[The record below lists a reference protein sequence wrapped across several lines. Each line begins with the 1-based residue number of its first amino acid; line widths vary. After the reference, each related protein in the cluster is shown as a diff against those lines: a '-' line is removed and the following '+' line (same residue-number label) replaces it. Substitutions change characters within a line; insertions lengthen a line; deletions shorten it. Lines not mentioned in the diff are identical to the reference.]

1 MLLESLLSLLLFL
14 FSIVEKLLSIILA
27 HLLLLLLLFLLL
39 ILVLIILVFIV
50 LVLLLFILVV
60 LVLLILLVL
69 LVLLVLL
76 FLVLLLPHAESEV
89 VARLIVRWI
98 ITQTLLIGFDGIGKE
113 LMLLAHY
120 TDVVPHHCLPSFG
133 RLTPCRILKLL
144 YGRTVFLLHQQRTA
158 KIIKRLRIGR
168 VLPQCLT
175 VLYLCLGIVLL
186 TIQTV
191 TTSDK
196 LSVTLRIDIKH
207 SYHAQA

>member
-1 MLLESLLSLLLFL
+1 MLLEALLSLQLFL
-14 FSIVEKLLSIILA
+14 FGIVEKLLSIILA
-27 HLLLLLLLFLLL
+27 HLLLLWLLFLLL

-69 LVLLVLL
+69 FVLLL
-76 FLVLLLPHAESEV
+76 LVLLLPHAKGEV
-89 VARLIVRWI
+89 IPRLIVRWI

-113 LMLLAHY
+113 LMLLTHHS
-120 TDVVPHHCLPSFG
+120 DVVPHHCLPSFG

-144 YGRTVFLLHQQRTA
+144 HGCTVFLLHQQRTA

-168 VLPQCLT
+168 VLPQGLT

-196 LSVTLRIDIKH
+196 LSVTLRMDIKH
-207 SYHAQA
+207 SYHAQT

>member
-1 MLLESLLSLLLFL
+1 MLLEALLSLLLFL
-14 FSIVEKLLSIILA
+14 FGIVEKLLSIILA
-27 HLLLLLLLFLLL
+27 HLLLLWLLFLLL

-69 LVLLVLL
+69 FVLLL
-76 FLVLLLPHAESEV
+76 LVLLLPHAKGEV
-89 VARLIVRWI
+89 IPRLIVRWI

-113 LMLLAHY
+113 LMLLTHHS
-120 TDVVPHHCLPSFG
+120 DVVPHHCLPSFG

-144 YGRTVFLLHQQRTA
+144 HGCTIFLLHQQRTA

-196 LSVTLRIDIKH
+196 LSVTLRMDIKH
-207 SYHAQA
+207 SYHAQT

>member
-1 MLLESLLSLLLFL
+1 MLLEALLSLLLFL
-14 FSIVEKLLSIILA
+14 FGIIEKLLSIILA
-27 HLLLLLLLFLLL
+27 HLLLLWLLFLLL

-69 LVLLVLL
+69 LVLL
-76 FLVLLLPHAESEV
+76 FLVLLLPHAKGEV
-89 VARLIVRWI
+89 IPRLIVRWI

-113 LMLLAHY
+113 LMLLTHHS
-120 TDVVPHHCLPSFG
+120 DVVPHHCLPSFG

-144 YGRTVFLLHQQRTA
+144 HGCTVFLLHQQRTA

-196 LSVTLRIDIKH
+196 LSVTLRMDIKH
-207 SYHAQA
+207 SYHAQT

>member
-1 MLLESLLSLLLFL
+1 MLLEALLSLLLFL
-14 FSIVEKLLSIILA
+14 FGIVEKLLSIVLA
-27 HLLLLLLLFLLL
+27 HLLLLWLLFLLL

-69 LVLLVLL
+69 LVLLL
-76 FLVLLLPHAESEV
+76 LVLLLPHAESEV
-89 VARLIVRWI
+89 IPRLIVRWI
-98 ITQTLLIGFDGIGKE
+98 IAQTLLIGFDGIGKE
-113 LMLLAHY
+113 LMLLTNHS
-120 TDVVPHHCLPSFG
+120 DVVPHHCLPSFG

-144 YGRTVFLLHQQRTA
+144 HGCTVFLLHQQRTA

-196 LSVTLRIDIKH
+196 LSVTLRMDIKH
-207 SYHAQA
+207 SYHAQT

>member
-1 MLLESLLSLLLFL
+1 MLLEALLSLLLFL
-14 FSIVEKLLSIILA
+14 FGIIEKLLSIILA
-27 HLLLLLLLFLLL
+27 HLLLLWLLFLLL

-69 LVLLVLL
+69 LVLL
-76 FLVLLLPHAESEV
+76 FLVLLLPHAKGEV
-89 VARLIVRWI
+89 IPRLIVRWI

-113 LMLLAHY
+113 LMLLTHHS
-120 TDVVPHHCLPSFG
+120 DVVPHHCLPSFG

-144 YGRTVFLLHQQRTA
+144 HGCTVFLLHQQRTA

-196 LSVTLRIDIKH
+196 LSVTLRMDIKH

>member
-1 MLLESLLSLLLFL
+1 MLLEALLSLLLFL
-14 FSIVEKLLSIILA
+14 FGIVEKLLSIVLA
-27 HLLLLLLLFLLL
+27 HLLLLWLLFLLL

-69 LVLLVLL
+69 FVLLL
-76 FLVLLLPHAESEV
+76 LVLLLPHAKGEV
-89 VARLIVRWI
+89 IPRLIVRWI

-113 LMLLAHY
+113 LMLLTHHS
-120 TDVVPHHCLPSFG
+120 DVVPHHCLPSFG
-133 RLTPCRILKLL
+133 RLTPCRILKLFH
-144 YGRTVFLLHQQRTA
+144 GCTVFLLHQQRTA

-196 LSVTLRIDIKH
+196 LSVTLRMDIKH
-207 SYHAQA
+207 SYHAQT

>member
-1 MLLESLLSLLLFL
+1 MLLEALLSLLLFL
-14 FSIVEKLLSIILA
+14 FGIVEKLLSIILA
-27 HLLLLLLLFLLL
+27 HLLLLWLLFLLL

-60 LVLLILLVL
+60 LVLLIL

-144 YGRTVFLLHQQRTA
+144 HSCTVFLLHQQRTA

-196 LSVTLRIDIKH
+196 LSVTLRMDIKH
-207 SYHAQA
+207 SYHAQT

>member
-1 MLLESLLSLLLFL
+1 MLLEALLSLLLFL
-14 FSIVEKLLSIILA
+14 FGIVEKLLSIILA
-27 HLLLLLLLFLLL
+27 HLLLLWLLFLLL

-69 LVLLVLL
+69 LVLL
-76 FLVLLLPHAESEV
+76 FLVLLLPHAKGEV
-89 VARLIVRWI
+89 IPRLIVRWI

-113 LMLLAHY
+113 LMLLTHHS
-120 TDVVPHHCLPSFG
+120 DVVPHHCLPSFG

-144 YGRTVFLLHQQRTA
+144 HGCTVFLLHQQRTA

-196 LSVTLRIDIKH
+196 LSVTLRMDIKH
-207 SYHAQA
+207 SYHAQT

>member
-1 MLLESLLSLLLFL
+1 MLLEALLSLLLFL
-14 FSIVEKLLSIILA
+14 FGIIEKLLSIILA
-27 HLLLLLLLFLLL
+27 HLLLLWLLFLLL

-69 LVLLVLL
+69 LVLL
-76 FLVLLLPHAESEV
+76 FLVLLLPHAKGEV
-89 VARLIVRWI
+89 IPRLIVRWI

-113 LMLLAHY
+113 LMLLTHHS
-120 TDVVPHHCLPSFG
+120 DVVPHHCLPSFG

-196 LSVTLRIDIKH
+196 LSVTLRMDIKH
-207 SYHAQA
+207 SYHAQT

>member
-1 MLLESLLSLLLFL
+1 MLLEALLSLLFFL
-14 FSIVEKLLSIILA
+14 FGIIEKLLSIILA
-27 HLLLLLLLFLLL
+27 HLLLLWLLFLLL

-69 LVLLVLL
+69 LVLL
-76 FLVLLLPHAESEV
+76 FLVLLLPHAKGEV
-89 VARLIVRWI
+89 IPRLIVRWI

-113 LMLLAHY
+113 LMLLTHHS
-120 TDVVPHHCLPSFG
+120 DVVPHHCLPSFG

-144 YGRTVFLLHQQRTA
+144 HGCTVFLLHQQRTA

-168 VLPQCLT
+168 VLAQCLT

-196 LSVTLRIDIKH
+196 LSVTLRMDIKH
-207 SYHAQA
+207 SYHAQT

>member
-1 MLLESLLSLLLFL
+1 MLLEALLSLLLFL
-14 FSIVEKLLSIILA
+14 FGIVEKLLSIILA
-27 HLLLLLLLFLLL
+27 HLLLLWLLFLLL

-69 LVLLVLL
+69 LVLLL
-76 FLVLLLPHAESEV
+76 LVLLLPHAKSEV
-89 VARLIVRWI
+89 IPRLIVRWI

-113 LMLLAHY
+113 LMLLTHHS
-120 TDVVPHHCLPSFG
+120 DVVPHHCLPSFG
-133 RLTPCRILKLL
+133 RLTPCCILKLL
-144 YGRTVFLLHQQRTA
+144 HGCTVFLLHQQRTA

-196 LSVTLRIDIKH
+196 LSVTLRMDIKH
-207 SYHAQA
+207 SYHAQT